1 MSPLWLFLMRFG
13 PPRWSEYVVQNWT
26 GQRLVIA
33 IPYLWLLIFFLIPFL
48 IVLKISFAEFS
59 PLGRPPYEPVFR
71 WLEEGALQIK
81 LLIGSY
87 VYLFNEPLYVS
98 AWLYSLKVAFFST
111 VFCLMLG
118 YPMAYAIS
126 RSPPTQRNVL
136 LLLIILP
143 FWTSFLLRVYAWIG
157 LLKTDGLINQVLFK
171 WFGIVDEP
179 LAMMNTSFA
188 VYIGIVYSYL
198 PFMILPLYSNLEKHD
213 NTLLEAAQDLG
224 AGPIK
229 SFLRVTL
236 PLSFPGIVAGSL
248 LVFIPAVGEYV
259 IPSLLGRTDQ
269 LMVAKL
275 LSDEFF
281 LNRDWPRASAVAI
294 AMLLLLVVPI
304 MVFQRFQNKE
314 LQAAEKMKNRRA
326 CSPSRCSGWD
336 SPSSTSRSCRWCS
349 FSFNNSRLVTVWD
362 AANSPTVKWYVQ
374 LFKDH
379 QILSAAWLSIQV
391 AAATATGAVILGT
404 LAGLVLSR
412 FGPFRGRAFLQGLT
426 TAPLVMPEVI
436 TGLSMLLLFVSLEQL
451 FTAWFGWQFD
461 RGFATITIAH
471 ITFTMAYVT
480 VVVQSR
486 LAGFD
491 DSLEEAAL
499 DLGARPAKVF
509 FRITVPLILPAILSG
524 WLLAFTLSW
533 DDLVVTQ
540 FVSGPGSNTLPMVI
554 FSRVRLGVSPV
565 VNALATI
572 MVLVVALGVV
582 LSAILMRRQEQRRKR
597 EEQMAAAG

>member
-1 MSPLWLFLMRFG
+1 VKTASRNSPSRDSYGRVSPLWLFLMRFG
-13 PPRWSEYVVQNWT
+13 PPRWSEYVVKNWT

-33 IPYLWLLIFFLIPFL
+33 VPYLWLLIFFLIPFL

-171 WFGIVDEP
+171 WLGIVDEP

-275 LSDEFF
+275 LADEFF

-314 LQAAEKMKNRRA
+314 LQA
-326 CSPSRCSGWD
+326 
-336 SPSSTSRSCRWCS
+336 
-349 FSFNNSRLVTVWD
+349 
-362 AANSPTVKWYVQ
+362 Q
-374 LFKDH
+374 
-379 QILSAAWLSIQV
+379 
-391 AAATATGAVILGT
+391 
-404 LAGLVLSR
+404 
-412 FGPFRGRAFLQGLT
+412 
-426 TAPLVMPEVI
+426 
-436 TGLSMLLLFVSLEQL
+436 
-451 FTAWFGWQFD
+451 
-461 RGFATITIAH
+461 
-471 ITFTMAYVT
+471 
-480 VVVQSR
+480 
-486 LAGFD
+486 
-491 DSLEEAAL
+491 
-499 DLGARPAKVF
+499 
-509 FRITVPLILPAILSG
+509 
-524 WLLAFTLSW
+524 
-533 DDLVVTQ
+533 
-540 FVSGPGSNTLPMVI
+540 
-554 FSRVRLGVSPV
+554 
-565 VNALATI
+565 
-572 MVLVVALGVV
+572 
-582 LSAILMRRQEQRRKR
+582 KR
-597 EEQMAAAG
+597 

>member
-1 MSPLWLFLMRFG
+1 MKPAARSMGSRDDYGRLSPLWTFLLKYG
-13 PPRWSEYVVQNWT
+13 PPRWSEYVVKHWT

-33 IPYLWLLIFFLIPFL
+33 VPYLWLLVFFLVPFL

-59 PLGRPPYEPVFR
+59 PLSRPPYEPVFR

-87 VYLFNEPLYVS
+87 VYLLNEPLYVS
-98 AWLYSLKVAFFST
+98 SWIYSIKVAFFST
-111 VFCLMLG
+111 LLCLMLG

-126 RSPPTQRNVL
+126 RATPTYRNVF

-157 LLKTDGLINQVLFK
+157 LLKTDGVINNVLEFL
-171 WFGIVDEP
+171 GIINEP

-281 LNRDWPRASAVAI
+281 LNRDWPKASAVAI

-304 MVFQRFQNKE
+304 MIFQRFQNKE
-314 LQAAEKMKNRRA
+314 LQAAKK
-326 CSPSRCSGWD
+326 
-336 SPSSTSRSCRWCS
+336 
-349 FSFNNSRLVTVWD
+349 
-362 AANSPTVKWYVQ
+362 
-374 LFKDH
+374 
-379 QILSAAWLSIQV
+379 
-391 AAATATGAVILGT
+391 
-404 LAGLVLSR
+404 
-412 FGPFRGRAFLQGLT
+412 
-426 TAPLVMPEVI
+426 
-436 TGLSMLLLFVSLEQL
+436 
-451 FTAWFGWQFD
+451 
-461 RGFATITIAH
+461 
-471 ITFTMAYVT
+471 
-480 VVVQSR
+480 
-486 LAGFD
+486 
-491 DSLEEAAL
+491 
-499 DLGARPAKVF
+499 
-509 FRITVPLILPAILSG
+509 
-524 WLLAFTLSW
+524 
-533 DDLVVTQ
+533 
-540 FVSGPGSNTLPMVI
+540 
-554 FSRVRLGVSPV
+554 
-565 VNALATI
+565 
-572 MVLVVALGVV
+572 
-582 LSAILMRRQEQRRKR
+582 
-597 EEQMAAAG
+597 